1 MSEQKV
7 HFSERLGRHFQDGDE
22 LTPAE
27 VAQVVAENSG
37 HEVKAK
43 RVWDLAEQYNLTRH
57 YPYPLSRLVLYQYSE
72 IKSLVVSDKRGRR
85 PNALPSPVALR
96 QRAYKARR
104 AARVQDRGQGDNRL
118 KRELTD

>member
-43 RVWDLAEQYNLTRH
+43 RVWDLAEQYSLSRH
-57 YPYPLSRLVLYQYSE
+57 YPYPQSRLVLYQYSE

-85 PNALPSPVALR
+85 PSALPSQVALR
-96 QRAYKARR
+96 QREYKARR
-104 AARVQDRGQGDNRL
+104 ASRIQSRNQEDNF
-118 KRELTD
+118 